1 MQRTNR
7 LPELLAPA
15 GGEEAF
21 YAAITAGADAIYVG
35 GSAFNARA
43 YAQNFDKDALLR
55 CIALAHANNVRVYV
69 AMNTLLWDLEL
80 DEAIAAAREAY
91 VAGADALIVADVGLA
106 KILREHLPDLPLHAS
121 TQLSLHSTL
130 GAREVED
137 LDFRQ
142 VVLARELS
150 KENIGSC
157 VSNMS
162 QEVEVFLHG
171 ALCVSHSGQCLFSSL
186 VGGRSGNRGTCAQPC
201 RLPYNG
207 GYPLSLNDLSLADH
221 ITELIT
227 LGVSSLKIEG
237 RMKSP
242 AYVYGVTSIYRRLL
256 NERRNA
262 TPEEK
267 AALAAIFSR
276 DGFTDG
282 YFTGEIQKPMT
293 GVRSEQDKEN
303 SRVEA
308 YVPMPI
314 YLQPLIANCAIVAGE
329 PARLS
334 LKKADGEWVH
344 AFGDMPSPAKNA
356 PLTPESVKSR
366 LAKMGGTPYS
376 LKVEDISLTL
386 GEGLNLSPASLNA
399 LRRAAVAKLNGAR
412 TLESEPPYVFH
423 KKPFVGEGTSA
434 LFTDPAVWDGLTDI
448 ERDYFSLAFLPLW
461 QLENC
466 KTTPSGVWLP
476 PVVNDMEVPAVQ
488 KMLAYAVGR
497 GVQYA
502 LVGNPATLRLAREA
516 GLVPIGDYRLNITN
530 RAAACYWQAHGVG
543 DAVLSPELTAPAA
556 RDIGGRVIAYGR
568 IPLMLT
574 ERCFMKENGGCCKC
588 GKVTLTDRRGVSF
601 PLVQVYP
608 HRNMV
613 LNSLPTYLGDQKE
626 ALPRG
631 IRAHFLFTTETLQ
644 ETKAVIAAYQKG
656 LPLSVPVRRL
666 PKTKV

>member
-91 VAGADALIVADVGLA
+91 AAGADALIVADVGLA
-106 KILREHLPDLPLHAS
+106 KALREQLPDLPLHAS

-137 LDFRQ
+137 LGFGQ

-157 VSNMS
+157 LQNIS

-207 GYPLSLNDLSLADH
+207 SYPLSLNDLSLADH
-221 ITELIT
+221 ITELID

-242 AYVYGVTSIYRRLL
+242 TYVYGVTSIYRKLL
-256 NERRNA
+256 DERRNA
-262 TPEEK
+262 TPKEK

-303 SRVEA
+303 SRAGQVEIPTLA
-308 YVPMPI
+308 SVPLTATCVI
-314 YLQPLIANCAIVAGE
+314 QAGKSATLTLQMGEKIVT
-329 PARLS
+329 
-334 LKKADGEWVH
+334 VT
-344 AFGDMPSPAKNA
+344 GDIPSPAKNA

-376 LKVEDISLTL
+376 LKAEDIFLTL
-386 GEGLNLSPASLNA
+386 GEGLNLSPAALNA

-412 TLESEPPYVFH
+412 TLESEPPCIFY
-423 KKPFVGEGTSA
+423 KKPFMGEGNSA
-434 LFTDPAVWDGLTDI
+434 LFTDTTVWDGLTDA
-448 ERDYFSLAFLPLW
+448 ERDYFSLAFVPLW

-466 KTTPSGVWLP
+466 KVKPNGVWLP
-476 PVVNDMEVPAVQ
+476 PVVTDMETPAVQ

-502 LVGNPATLRLAREA
+502 LVGNSATLRLACEA
-516 GLVPIGDYRLNITN
+516 GLTPIGDYRLNITN
-530 RAAACYWQAHGVG
+530 RAAACYWQAHGVV

-574 ERCFMKENGGCCKC
+574 ERCFMKENGGCNKC

-631 IRAHFLFTTETLQ
+631 TRAHFLFTTETLQ